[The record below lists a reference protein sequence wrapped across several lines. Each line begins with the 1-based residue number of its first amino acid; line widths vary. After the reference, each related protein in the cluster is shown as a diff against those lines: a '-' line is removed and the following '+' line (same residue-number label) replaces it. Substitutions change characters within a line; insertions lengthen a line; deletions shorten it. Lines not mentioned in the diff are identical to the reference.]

1 MKADSN
7 QSDTE
12 VTSYVK
18 CRKQA
23 LVCLRILSE
32 NNKYEISFKLQQQVL
47 SFLKSFFFQGK
58 MTQYFSTL
66 GEFTFME
73 RLCAVYAS
81 GVGVDMISYEL
92 NI

>member
-1 MKADSN
+1 
-7 QSDTE
+7 
-12 VTSYVK
+12 
-18 CRKQA
+18 
-23 LVCLRILSE
+23 
-32 NNKYEISFKLQQQVL
+32 
-47 SFLKSFFFQGK
+47 

-92 NI
+92 NIWTGFLS